1 MFAISLLF
9 SQLVCHVIISPET
22 PLLCFF
28 FFFHFVFL
36 RCSVDFFNKTPPK
49 KQIGHITQDGAE
61 KKSCGGVLWG
71 QILVCAWTFR
81 LKL

>member
-9 SQLVCHVIISPET
+9 SQLVCHVIVSPER
-22 PLLCFF
+22 PVVFF
-28 FFFHFVFL
+28 PFVL
-36 RCSVDFFNKTPPK
+36 SCSVDFFNKKPQK
-49 KQIGHITQDGAE
+49 GHTTQDGAE

-71 QILVCAWTFR
+71 QILICAWTFR